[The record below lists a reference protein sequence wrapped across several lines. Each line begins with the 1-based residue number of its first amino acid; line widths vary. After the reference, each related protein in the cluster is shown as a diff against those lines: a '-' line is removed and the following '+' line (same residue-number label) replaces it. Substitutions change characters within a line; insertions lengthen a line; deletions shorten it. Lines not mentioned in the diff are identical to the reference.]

1 MKLCWTALAVM
12 GSLALGAAEAGTL
25 KVSPIKVT
33 LPADGRSEVIRLR
46 NPDPRSTLVQVQAIE
61 WAAAEDLDAAKR
73 ADEIIAV
80 PPIFE
85 LNPNSEQVIRLAL
98 RNPGSASTEKA
109 YRLLITEVPEEIEG
123 GGVSFAVRL
132 NMPLFV
138 TPAGAE
144 PQPHWRFGYTASG
157 EAELILANHGNAHL
171 MVKSLELR
179 GTGND
184 KALFET
190 DQFAYALAGTEQRW
204 SLGYGQPSMPKSL
217 EVHAETHLGP
227 QQAPVMTP

>member
-1 MKLCWTALAVM
+1 MKLCWTAFAAV
-12 GSLALGAAEAGTL
+12 GSLVFGMAEAGTL

-33 LPADGRSEVIRLR
+33 LPADGKSEVIRLK
-46 NPDPRSTLVQVQAIE
+46 NPDPTPALVQVQAVE
-61 WAAAEDLDAAKR
+61 WAAAEDLDQAKP
-73 ADEIIAV
+73 ADEILAV

-85 LNPNSEQVIRLAL
+85 VAPNGEQVIRLAL
-98 RNPGSASTEKA
+98 RDPGSVPVEKA
-109 YRLLITEVPEEIEG
+109 YRLLITEVPEEVDG

-138 TPAGAE
+138 TPEGAE
-144 PQPHWRFGYTASG
+144 PQPQWRFGYTPSG
-157 EAELILANHGNAHL
+157 EGELILANRGNAHL

-179 GTGND
+179 GTGQTTPV
-184 KALFET
+184 FET

-204 SLGYGQPSMPKSL
+204 SLGYGQRSLPKSL

-227 QQAPVMTP
+227 QQSPVMHP

>member
-1 MKLCWTALAVM
+1 MKLCWTALAVV
-12 GSLALGAAEAGTL
+12 GSLVLGTADAGTL
-25 KVSPIKVT
+25 KVSPLKVT
-33 LPADGRSEVIRLR
+33 LPADGRSEVIRLK
-46 NPDPRSTLVQVQAIE
+46 NPDTRPTLVQVQAIE

-85 LNPNSEQVIRLAL
+85 LSPNSEQVIRLAL
-98 RNPGSASTEKA
+98 RNPNGAVKEKA
-109 YRLLITEVPEEIEG
+109 YRLLITEVPEEIDG

-138 TPAGAE
+138 TPKGAE

-157 EAELILANHGNAHL
+157 EAELVLANHGNAHL

-179 GTGND
+179 GTGD
-184 KALFET
+184 PKTLFET
-190 DQFAYALAGTEQRW
+190 DHFAYALAGTEQRW
-204 SLGYGQPSMPKSL
+204 SLGYGQQTLPKSL
-217 EVHAETHLGP
+217 EVHAETNLGT